1 MISKMY
7 LYSRRAAARR
17 LYSTSAA
24 SYESFDD
31 NIFYTPVRKP
41 TFTNGR
47 TTIFHQADTAA
58 TSVPYEIKETTLKN
72 FLGVGG
78 MVVVDYLFF
87 AGAGSIYSIG
97 AFTFGLNWIYRVY
110 GYLGHAITRID
121 LHEDGKTVTVQ
132 FKTGGTTTLKVK
144 DIVKKQHEKELVQTF
159 EEGFLFPIEAGAG
172 SRYYIYGQGQDAIK
186 NGELFRAVV
195 NGQAINL

>member
-17 LYSTSAA
+17 LYSTSAS

-41 TFTNGR
+41 NFTNGKS
-47 TTIFHQADTAA
+47 TIFHQGEASAL
-58 TSVPYEIKETTLKN
+58 SVPYEIKETTIKN

-78 MVVVDYLFF
+78 MVAIDYLFF

-97 AFTFGLNWIYRVY
+97 TFALGLNWIYKVY
-110 GYLGHAITRID
+110 GYMGNAITRID

-132 FKTGGTTTLKVK
+132 FKTGGQTTLKVK
-144 DIVKKQHEKELVQTF
+144 DIVKK
-159 EEGFLFPIEAGAG
+159 
-172 SRYYIYGQGQDAIK
+172 
-186 NGELFRAVV
+186 
-195 NGQAINL
+195 